1 MQEEVAEPWL
11 EGEGGH
17 RQLRDGGNRGEG
29 GQRSGVGGG
38 GGDGSCNGW
47 VMITLTYTP
56 EV

>member
-38 GGDGSCNGW
+38 GGMAAAMDG
-47 VMITLTYTP
+47 
-56 EV
+56 